1 MILFFDTET
10 TGIWDKRLPPDHPQ
24 QPHIVQL
31 ACLLTEA
38 DGTERAAVNLI
49 VRPDD
54 WDIPSG
60 ASAIHGITTE
70 IAQRCGVSEAMVVA
84 CWDRLGRI
92 SDVMVAHNIEFDW
105 GVMETAAGRTGA
117 CNPEVG
123 NGGPDLFCTMQ
134 AATPILNMP
143 PTSRMLAVG
152 INKPKPPKLE
162 ECIQFWFGEKHEK
175 AHDAL
180 ADVRAC
186 ARIYFHMKSLETVAA

>member
-10 TGIWDKRLPPDHPQ
+10 TGIWDRRLPPDHPQ

-31 ACLLTEA
+31 ACLLTED
-38 DGTERAAVNLI
+38 DGEERAAVNLI
-49 VRPDD
+49 VRPDG

-70 IAQRCGVSEAMVVA
+70 IAQRCGISEAMAVA
-84 CWDRLGRI
+84 CWDRLGQV
-92 SDVMVAHNIEFDW
+92 SDTLVAHNIEFDW
-105 GVMETAAGRTGA
+105 GVMETAASRTGA
-117 CNPEVG
+117 CRKE
-123 NGGPDLFCTMQ
+123 GGKIPNLFCTMK

-162 ECIQFWFGEKHEK
+162 ECVQFWFSEKHEK

-186 ARIYFHMKSLETVAA
+186 ARIYFHMKSLETIAQ